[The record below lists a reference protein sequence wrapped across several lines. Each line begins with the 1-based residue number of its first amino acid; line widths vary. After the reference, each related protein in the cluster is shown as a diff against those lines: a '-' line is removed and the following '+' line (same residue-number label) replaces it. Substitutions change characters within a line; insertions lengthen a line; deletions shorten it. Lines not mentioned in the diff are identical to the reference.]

1 VLSLQKIYN
10 KMLSVIIPIYN
21 SEQYLKACL
30 DSLISQTCND
40 FEVILIDDG
49 STDDSAQIC
58 KKYCSANSNFKY
70 FYQKNAGPSAA
81 RNTGLKYVTGEFI
94 SFIDSDDY
102 VATDYV
108 ETILKN
114 MKYDILFF
122 GIILQQNNGRS
133 RCCTFNDSNNI
144 TLFDLLMTQ
153 SDDCA
158 YAFMVSKCF
167 RKDIIISNHLQ
178 FDERLHH
185 FEDQAFTLE
194 YIQKAKRISSIS
206 KSIYYYNYGIGISS
220 INPKLDD
227 YTNINIKMFKIL
239 KEYKNKDVI
248 NYLKIRIINYCFSA
262 FVNNRCCLSYS
273 YHKANEYIEESSK
286 AQLKR
291 FLLDHSYDRHITVNK
306 RVERFVRV
314 VLADKSSVM
323 TKLRLAWLSF
333 YEWQREITKKKKH
346 KR

>member
-1 VLSLQKIYN
+1 
-10 KMLSVIIPIYN
+10 MLSVIIPIYN
-21 SEQYLKACL
+21 SEQYLKTCL

-94 SFIDSDDY
+94 SFVDSDDY

-144 TLFDLLMTQ
+144 TLFDLLITQ
-153 SDDCA
+153 SD
-158 YAFMVSKCF
+158 YFGYGFMVSKCF
-167 RKDIIISNHLQ
+167 RKDLIKSNHLR
-178 FDERLHH
+178 FDEELDYV
-185 FEDQAFTLE
+185 EDELFTLE
-194 YIQKAKRISSIS
+194 YILKADKINSIS
-206 KSIYYYNYGIGISS
+206 KSLYYYNYGIGISS
-220 INPKLDD
+220 ACQRLDSFWD
-227 YTNINIKMFKIL
+227 VNIQLFRIL
-239 KEYKNKDVI
+239 KEYKDRNVV
-248 NYLKIRIINYCFSA
+248 NYLKIKIIYYCFTAYVSKA
-262 FVNNRCCLSYS
+262 CSLSCS
-273 YHKANEYIEESSK
+273 YRKANEYIGKSDK
-286 AQLKR
+286 KQLKE
-291 FLLDHSYDRHITVNK
+291 FLSEHSYDRHVIANK